1 MRIFSKTDKGMVRDN
16 NQDAFFA
23 GKLGEDCFFAI
34 VCDGMGGANAGNV
47 ASETAVKKLSEYI
60 IKSYRKSMTNDDV
73 CKMLKNSVESVNI
86 LIYDKA
92 LKNPEL
98 NGMGTT
104 AVIAV
109 AQGNNVVIAHVGDS
123 RAYLINEEIT
133 QITRDH
139 SVVQSLIESGK
150 LSAVEAK
157 NHPRKNV
164 ITRAIG
170 AEESVSAE
178 CDELTLKSG
187 DFLLLC
193 TDGLSNFA
201 DAEDI
206 KNAFSVGDVSL
217 VAERLIDIAN
227 KNGGRDNVTA
237 VVLNAE

>member
-60 IKSYRKSMTNDDV
+60 IKSYRKSMTNGDLS
-73 CKMLKNSVESVNI
+73 KMLKNAVESVNI

-109 AQGNNVVIAHVGDS
+109 VQGNNVVIAHVGDS
-123 RAYLINEEIT
+123 RAYLVNEEIT

-178 CDELTLKSG
+178 CDELTLNKG
-187 DFLLLC
+187 DSLLLC
-193 TDGLSNFA
+193 TDGLSNFTET
-201 DAEDI
+201 DDI
-206 KNAFSVGDVSL
+206 KKAFSVGDISL

-227 KNGGRDNVTA
+227 KNGGRDNITA